1 MQCCAASCVPLC
13 CHVVKCSC
21 RLTVWPVGGGGYKH
35 PPPQPDKCACST
47 APNET
52 AKWSFL
58 KIFNE
63 SLVPFQLK
71 PYLMTNKRNMLI

>member
-1 MQCCAASCVPLC
+1 MQRLASHFAVMLSSA
-13 CHVVKCSC
+13 HVGW
-21 RLTVWPVGGGGYKH
+21 LYDQLGGIQTP